1 MKNEVIRIMKK
12 TLITGIAILILVSA
26 LAGTALAYGKKS
38 PDLMRGIRINGE
50 MYMIL
55 LSEKYAPELV
65 NEWKNEF
72 TRRDTLIEELK
83 KLREDKSGTDR
94 IIQKLDEIKSKLDT
108 IEEKI
113 DKGEMTR
120 EEARRE
126 FGKGLNFPRE
136 RGRFYN
142 MRDRFRKNW
151 GPEMDKNRELSQQFN
166 QAIESGDEAQIKAIL
181 PELLQQFKD
190 MNQNLEKQINEMK
203 NSKP

>member
-1 MKNEVIRIMKK
+1 MKK
-12 TLITGIAILILVSA
+12 TLITGIAILLLVSA
-26 LAGTALAYGKKS
+26 LAGTAMAYGKKS
-38 PDLMRGIRINGE
+38 PDLMGGIRINGE

-55 LSEKYAPELV
+55 LSEKYTPELV

-72 TRRDTLIEELK
+72 ARRDTLMEELK

-108 IEEKI
+108 IEDKI

-136 RGRFYN
+136 RGGFYN

-151 GPEMDKNRELSQQFN
+151 GPELDKNRELSQKFN